1 MKVITFDSQHKC
13 KFLII
18 LIRKIFLHTIDKEFI
33 KFFDSLLI
41 YPTTSIYLE

>member
-18 LIRKIFLHTIDKEFI
+18 LIRKIFLHTIVTI
-33 KFFDSLLI
+33 ALNR
-41 YPTTSIYLE
+41 YHA